1 MGLGLG
7 RVRSWSWL
15 GRRLVRLRHDGS
27 VLNGSPLRRPVRT
40 GRTGSGPGRQERERS
55 EASPRPAARPDSLDL
70 LDLVGVL
77 GVRFLPNQGG
87 SVSNRAPG
95 HLATA
100 RLDLHQAQ
108 TLQVGTPGRETPA
121 PPPWLRPWPC

>member
-40 GRTGSGPGRQERERS
+40 GRTGSAEEEGAGAG
-55 EASPRPAARPDSLDL
+55 ASTRPARLNL